1 MRGAYAAAYLD
12 SMASAAAKRRNA
24 HALDV
29 GAGFNMIVGTSSG
42 GIIACALAKGI
53 TLQDVVRL
61 YREYGPRVF
70 SRKLPKVTS
79 VWEVTKIVCDLLR
92 RQKSLQ
98 EGEAALREALERM
111 LGKSTIAEIFHQR
124 NIALAITAVEMSRH
138 AGWVFKTPHFE
149 GTNHRD
155 DNFTLVDVCL
165 STSAAPIYRSI
176 ADVSLKE
183 NGESRWMFV
192 DGGLWANN
200 PVVVAFLEA
209 LDVAEESQPIEI
221 FCLGTCPKPA
231 GENVADI
238 KVHRGLGGWK
248 GGGDAAML
256 SIDAQQFAYDHMAKK
271 MAKQIRQST
280 GRECTVL
287 RFPTE
292 TVSHEL
298 GQYLDLDDTRPVA
311 TEALIRQAQI
321 DANMTN
327 SRFAYRETD
336 PEAEM
341 ICGLFDSMP
350 ALPKASVRSED
361 NPSQPQPD
369 MKEKVQ

>member
-12 SMASAAAKRRNA
+12 SMASAAAKRRDA
-24 HALDV
+24 DVLDI

-42 GIIACALAKGI
+42 GIIACALAKGVA
-53 TLQDVVRL
+53 LQDVVNL

-70 SRKLPKVTS
+70 SRKLPKAAS
-79 VWEVTKIVCDLLR
+79 AWGAMKIICDLFR

-98 EGEAALREALERM
+98 EGEVALREALKKM
-111 LGKSTIAEIFHQR
+111 LGKLTIADVFHER

-138 AGWVFKTPHFE
+138 AGWVFKTPHFD

-165 STSAAPIYRSI
+165 STSAAPVYRSI
-176 ADVSLKE
+176 ANVSPKD

-200 PVVVAFLEA
+200 PVMIALLEA
-209 LDVAEESQPIEI
+209 LDVAEVSQPIEI

-231 GENVADI
+231 GENIVDI
-238 KVHRGLGGWK
+238 EVHRGLGGWN

-271 MAKQIRQST
+271 MAKQIRQGT

-287 RFPTE
+287 RFPAE
-292 TVSHEL
+292 AVSHEL
-298 GQYLDLDDTRPVA
+298 GQYLDLDDTRPEA
-311 TEALIRQAQI
+311 TKALVRQAQI

-341 ICGLFDSMP
+341 ICRLFDSMP
-350 ALPKASVRSED
+350 VSRKASVQSEED
-361 NPSQPQPD
+361 PSQSQSN